1 MLTKEV
7 NETVM
12 ELIEDMEDY
21 SSIVDAKIHDLPAL
35 RPVLAQY
42 LAKFEKVINKFTPSS
57 IVKNEKYVIGELMH
71 YAYLTETLVAKFL

>member
-21 SSIVDAKIHDLPAL
+21 SSIVDAKIHD
-35 RPVLAQY
+35 
-42 LAKFEKVINKFTPSS
+42 
-57 IVKNEKYVIGELMH
+57 
-71 YAYLTETLVAKFL
+71 

>member
-21 SSIVDAKIHDLPAL
+21 SSIVDAKIHDQPAL

-42 LAKFEKVINKFTPSS
+42 LTKFEKVIN
-57 IVKNEKYVIGELMH
+57 
-71 YAYLTETLVAKFL
+71 